1 MKSIAFIVPWSGKL
15 PEYFPLWLNTCK
27 WNPTIDFLLF
37 TDDTKEFEFPDNVK
51 VYYKSFKE
59 MVDLVQKHFDFKISL
74 NKPYKFCD
82 FRPAFGEIFEE
93 YLKGYDFWG
102 HCDLDMFW
110 GDIRKFLTNDI
121 LCSYKKIFSRGHCNL
136 YKNTKEINSWY
147 KNLPNNGCQEY
158 KTVFQTDKPCCFDEW
173 TGHCGGGISQII
185 KSNNIR
191 IFDEVYSA
199 DLNVM
204 KGYFKINRRED
215 LKSKRIYFVFDNGKL
230 KVINNNIEEEIMC
243 VHFQKRKL
251 KINMLIDKN
260 KFYFISPNCV
270 VNSNKNGSRNRMEEK
285 IYEYNMLNKKVKNKI
300 KDIVKIRKE

>member
-1 MKSIAFIVPWSGKL
+1 
-15 PEYFPLWLNTCK
+15 
-27 WNPTIDFLLF
+27 
-37 TDDTKEFEFPDNVK
+37 
-51 VYYKSFKE
+51 
-59 MVDLVQKHFDFKISL
+59 
-74 NKPYKFCD
+74 
-82 FRPAFGEIFEE
+82 
-93 YLKGYDFWG
+93 
-102 HCDLDMFW
+102 
-110 GDIRKFLTNDI
+110 
-121 LCSYKKIFSRGHCNL
+121 
-136 YKNTKEINSWY
+136 
-147 KNLPNNGCQEY
+147 
-158 KTVFQTDKPCCFDEW
+158 
-173 TGHCGGGISQII
+173 
-185 KSNNIR
+185 
-191 IFDEVYSA
+191 
-199 DLNVM
+199 M